1 MKLAT
6 ILTLLIVSL
15 FSLSCIS
22 TSVRGRWVEG
32 QESVRFTG
40 LLVYMEAEEVV
51 REQVEGDLARVL
63 ARQGVPAE
71 TSIVFMKEPRAY
83 SPAEISES
91 MVAGGLDGFLRV
103 RLEDFHTEGRE
114 VYHTGGVLGGA
125 GFLVARRSWVSL
137 HERTRLSLRLDLL
150 RRPGGP
156 LVWTARGRARSSGR
170 PSLRRLVK
178 ELGSTLAARIR
189 RSQLIAAEVD

>member
-1 MKLAT
+1 MRLAT
-6 ILTLLIVSL
+6 ILTLLTVSL
-15 FSLSCIS
+15 LSVSCVS

-51 REQVEGDLARVL
+51 REQVEGDLARAL

-71 TSIVFMKEPRAY
+71 TSLVFMKEPRPY
-83 SPAEISES
+83 SPAEISEA
-91 MVAGGLDGFLRV
+91 MAATGLDGFLRV

-114 VYHTGGVLGGA
+114 VYHTGGVLLGT
-125 GFLVARRSWVSL
+125 GFLVARGPSGSF

-150 RRPGGP
+150 QRPGGP
-156 LVWTARGRARSSGR
+156 LVWTARGRARSPGR

-178 ELGSTLAARIR
+178 ELGSTLAARLR
-189 RSQLIAAEVD
+189 RSHRIAVEVN